1 MESKVVAIVR
11 YLKQEQKPMLVQ
23 GTAGCG
29 PICSNRG
36 TDSFLHLG
44 ARSKSCLKF
53 ASFQTVKVSVLIAT
67 MDTRIGPALLS
78 EVIGDITAALFSI
91 LPISDLALVWLDHPC
106 LVLASGICPISK
118 TGERE

>member
-23 GTAGCG
+23 GTAGCS

-44 ARSKSCLKF
+44 ARSKF
-53 ASFQTVKVSVLIAT
+53 ASFQTVKVNVLIAT
-67 MDTRIGPALLS
+67 VDTRIGPALLS

-91 LPISDLALVWLDHPC
+91 YL
-106 LVLASGICPISK
+106 
-118 TGERE
+118 